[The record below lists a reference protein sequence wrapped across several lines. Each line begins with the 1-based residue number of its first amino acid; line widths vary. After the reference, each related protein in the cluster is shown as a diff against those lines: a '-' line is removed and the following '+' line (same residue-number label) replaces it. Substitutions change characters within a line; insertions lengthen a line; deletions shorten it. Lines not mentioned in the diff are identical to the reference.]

1 MNHYSPAP
9 QEIPQ
14 LDNQQT
20 PSSFWGTRYEGLV
33 WAGLIVAAAYLFFG
47 IGKLSGIAVIIMVIQ
62 FASTQRN
69 MLAKRIRSLFA
80 KVVITGVAYQF
91 MGFVLI
97 SAPNVLNANKFFENA
112 DVEAQ
117 GVALVDSLNYR
128 KSMHQMQVSSKEF
141 TKLVAFYRAKAEQDK
156 EKEYSFGHPHRFA
169 YFELQPQ
176 HLSLKYLDD
185 EIGYDREDFEVV
197 MVNLEKS
204 EDDAPRGDDWL
215 DTRNLLYDI
224 EDLLEGFPEI
234 NQGHH
239 GYGRVLVWHGRHGD
253 DRIFIW
259 FEKSETGYLK
269 CQAGFG

>member
-1 MNHYSPAP
+1 MNHYSPPP
-9 QEIPQ
+9 QEAQQ
-14 LDNQQT
+14 LDDQQST
-20 PSSFWGTRYEGLV
+20 SSFWGTRYEALV
-33 WAGLIVAAAYLFFG
+33 WAGLIIAAAYLFFG
-47 IGKLSGIAVIIMVIQ
+47 IGRLSGIAVIIMIIH
-62 FASTQRN
+62 FASAQPG
-69 MLAKRIRSLFA
+69 MLAKHIRSLFP
-80 KVVITGVAYQF
+80 KVVFIGVVYQF
-91 MGFVLI
+91 IGYVLI
-97 SAPNVLNANKFFENA
+97 SAPNVLNANRFFENA
-112 DVEAQ
+112 DVQAQ
-117 GVALVDSLNYR
+117 GVSLVDSLNYR
-128 KSMHQMQVSSKEF
+128 KSMHEMQVSSKEF

-156 EKEYSFGHPHRFA
+156 EKKYSYGHPHRVA
-169 YFELQPQ
+169 YFELLPQ
-176 HLSLKYLDD
+176 HLSLKYLDN

-204 EDDAPRGDDWL
+204 EDDAHHGDDWL

-239 GYGRVLVWHGRHGD
+239 GYARVLVWHGRHGD

>member
-80 KVVITGVAYQF
+80 KVVFTGVAYQF

-97 SAPNVLNANKFFENA
+97 SAPNVLNANRFFENA

-141 TKLVAFYRAKAEQDK
+141 AKLVAFYRVKTEQ

-176 HLSLKYLDD
+176 HLNLKYLD
-185 EIGYDREDFEVV
+185 EMGYEYEDFEVA
-197 MVNLEKS
+197 MLNLEKS
-204 EDDAPRGDDWL
+204 VDDAHHGDDWL

-239 GYGRVLVWHGRHGD
+239 GYGRVLIWHGRHGD
-253 DRIFIW
+253 DRVFIW